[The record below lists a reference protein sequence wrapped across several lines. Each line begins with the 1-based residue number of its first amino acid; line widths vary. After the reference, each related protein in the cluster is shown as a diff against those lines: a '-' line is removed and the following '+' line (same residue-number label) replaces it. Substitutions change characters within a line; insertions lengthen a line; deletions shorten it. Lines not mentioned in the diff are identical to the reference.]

1 MSTRE
6 KKAGKKMS
14 KKELAGIVIDLFRS
28 NPSDVYSPK
37 KIYEL
42 LHLTTHPLKMLC
54 MDILLEGVEDGF
66 LTTAGSNRFKLNTR
80 GTEMTGVFHRKSNGK
95 NTFSPDDG
103 SDPIM
108 IAERN
113 SAHAMDG
120 DKVKVMFFAQRH
132 GHSPEGEVTEI
143 VERGNDTYVGTLD
156 VSKQYAFLVT
166 ESRTLANDIF
176 IPRDKLKGGQDGDKA
191 VVRIVEWPS
200 EAKNPIGEVVDV
212 LGHSGEN
219 NTEMHAIL
227 AEFGLPYTYP
237 KNVEDAAEKITP
249 DITPE
254 EIARR
259 EDFRSVLTFTCDPD
273 DAKDFDDALSVRRL
287 DDGLWEVGVHIADVT
302 HYIKEGSIIDKEA
315 LKRSTSVYLVDRTV
329 PMLPEKLCNF
339 LCSLRPDEEKLAY
352 SVVFKLTADAQVRDY
367 RIVHT
372 VIKSDRRFTYEQV
385 QQVIESGEGPYA
397 EEILMLDK
405 MAKALRQRRFDNG
418 AISFDR
424 YEVKFQ
430 LDDNGKPTGVYFK
443 VSKDANKLIEEF
455 MLLANRTVAEHIGRV
470 AKGKKAKTF
479 VYRVHDLPDPDKL
492 DNLSQFISRFGYKL
506 KTQGS
511 KTDLSKG
518 FNALLADVKGK
529 KEENLIETISIRS
542 MMKAYY
548 SVHNIGHYGLAFD
561 YYTHFTSPIRRY
573 PDMMVHRLLTKYIDE
588 GGRSANAQKYEGM
601 CEHASSMEETAA
613 NAERASVKYKQV
625 EFMQDRLGQ
634 VFDGIISGVCEW
646 GLYVELNDNKCEGLV
661 PMRDLDDDYYEFDEK
676 NYCLRGRRHH
686 HVYSLG
692 DPMRVSVA
700 NANLAKKQ
708 LDFAIADDNKG
719 ANVPQQKPQPESPS
733 LRVKSQTGK
742 GRKGGKRKHA

>member
-1 MSTRE
+1 MKTRE
-6 KKAGKKMS
+6 KKGGKKMR
-14 KKELAGIVIDLFRS
+14 KKELAEMMAGLFRS
-28 NPSDVYSPK
+28 TPTDAYSPK

-54 MDILLEGVEDGF
+54 LDILQECVDDGF
-66 LTTAGSNRFKLNTR
+66 LTAVGSNRFKLNTR
-80 GTEMTGVFHRKSNGK
+80 GMEMTGVFHRKSNGK

-103 SDPIM
+103 SDPIV

-120 DKVKVMFFAQRH
+120 DRVKVTFFAKRH

-176 IPRDKLKGGQDGDKA
+176 IPRDRLKGGQDGDKA

-212 LGHSGEN
+212 LGRGGEN

-237 KNVEDAAEKITP
+237 KNVEEAAEKI
-249 DITPE
+249 DAGITPE

-259 EDFRSVLTFTCDPD
+259 EDFRSVLTFTCDPA

-287 DDGLWEVGVHIADVT
+287 EDGLWEVGVHIADVT

-339 LCSLRPDEEKLAY
+339 LCSLRPNEEKLAY
-352 SVVFKLTADAQVRDY
+352 SVVFRMTDDAQVRDY

-372 VIKSDRRFTYEQV
+372 VIKSDRRFSYEQV
-385 QQVIESGEGPYA
+385 QQIIESGEGPYA
-397 EEILMLDK
+397 KEILVLDK

-418 AISFDR
+418 ALSFDR
-424 YEVKFQ
+424 YEVKFR
-430 LDDNGKPTGVYFK
+430 LDKNGKPTGVYFK
-443 VSKDANKLIEEF
+443 VSKDSNKLIEEF

-470 AKGKKAKTF
+470 PKGKKAKTF

-511 KTDLSKG
+511 KTDIAKG
-518 FNALLADVKGK
+518 INRLLAEVQGK
-529 KEENLIETISIRS
+529 REENLIETISIRS

-573 PDMMVHRLLTKYIDE
+573 PDMMVHRLLTRYVEE
-588 GGRSANAQKYEGM
+588 GGRSANMQKYEGM

-613 NAERASVKYKQV
+613 NAERASIKYKQV
-625 EFMQDRLGQ
+625 EFMQERVGQ
-634 VFDGIISGVCEW
+634 VFDGVISGVCEW

-661 PMRDLDDDYYEFDEK
+661 PMRDLDDDFYEFDEK
-676 NYCLRGRRHH
+676 NYCLRGRRSH

-700 NANLAKKQ
+700 RANLAKKQ
-708 LDFAIADDNKG
+708 LDFAIATDTDG
-719 ANVPQQKPQPESPS
+719 ADRGSVPSQQEEKPASR
-733 LRVKSQTGK
+733 RVKSQTGK
-742 GRKGGKRKHA
+742 RTRR